1 MLACLSKNIV
11 QLKSKE
17 QNYQGHFDQKTDV
30 SDMSSSRVCASYVD
44 GVWRR
49 DRYRAGSERF

>member
-49 DRYRAGSERF
+49 DR